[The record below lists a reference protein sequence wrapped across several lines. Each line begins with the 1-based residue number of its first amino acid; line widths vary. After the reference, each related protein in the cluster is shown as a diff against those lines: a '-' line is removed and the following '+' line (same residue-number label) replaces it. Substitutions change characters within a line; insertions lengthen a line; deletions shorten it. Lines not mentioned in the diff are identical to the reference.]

1 MQEYSSP
8 LQPIILTRFFQ
19 IEKDEIIC
27 HPYFLSPGRHVREDI
42 PRIVNEAV
50 SSLEIEIPDAPDAD
64 WGQELRTYSGLTYM
78 TLKKSIAEGTTRSNA
93 SKAKAKAK
101 AK

>member
-50 SSLEIEIPDAPDAD
+50 SSLEIEIPVITTDPVGSNTQLMIGAIHSLVRENSDVL
-64 WGQELRTYSGLTYM
+64 QNRNE
-78 TLKKSIAEGTTRSNA
+78 KSW
-93 SKAKAKAK
+93 
-101 AK
+101 